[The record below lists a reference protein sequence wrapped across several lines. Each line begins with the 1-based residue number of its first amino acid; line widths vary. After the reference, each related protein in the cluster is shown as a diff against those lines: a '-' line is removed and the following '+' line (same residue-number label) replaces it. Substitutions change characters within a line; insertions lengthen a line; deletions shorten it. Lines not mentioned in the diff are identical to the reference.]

1 MDQMSKECQ
10 SLYGD
15 IRKTLE
21 KWDSMSADQKDKVKA
36 REAQSVFTLLS
47 KFGMLFTQWIH

>member
-1 MDQMSKECQ
+1 MSKECQ

-21 KWDSMSADQKDKVKA
+21 KWDSMSADQKEKIKA
-36 REAQSVFTLLS
+36 KEAQSVFTLLS
-47 KFGMLFTQWIH
+47 KFGMFFIQWTN